1 MTKLRVHELAKE
13 LGMENK
19 DLMEIL
25 EKKNVEAKTSMSSIP
40 NEVVAELRSGHA
52 GKGTS
57 EDAPKKKISYR
68 YSAHRI
74 RRAETAARED
84 PVREMDRTHREHP
97 VQDRPAGEERTA
109 SGFRSEWIPSGSSGE
124 RAAGKMERERTEDHR
139 KDARQETDVRKRDRE
154 AVSVRIVR
162 QMEETGSVRLLLQT
176 VREETVARTRGKN
189 GQRPDS
195 RRNDRNDRND
205 RNSIPSPLVE
215 QQKPQATIKQKI
227 KKKITRKRNKKK

>member
-40 NEVVAELRSGHA
+40 DEVVAELRSGHA

-57 EDAPKKKISYR
+57 EDAPKKKNIVQVFRPQNSK
-68 YSAHRI
+68 SGN
-74 RRAETAARED
+74 RRPGGSRPGNGQNTQGTSR
-84 PVREMDRTHREHP
+84 
-97 VQDRPAGEERTA
+97 QDRPAGGRNGQRPA
-109 SGFRSEWIPSGSSGE
+109 SGQNGSRQDRPARG
-124 RAAGKMERERTEDHR
+124 RRQMERERTEDHR

-176 VREETVARTRGKN
+176 VREETVARTRGQKMVSVRIPEETTEMTETTEI
-189 GQRPDS
+189 QF
-195 RRNDRNDRND
+195 RRHW
-205 RNSIPSPLVE
+205 
-215 QQKPQATIKQKI
+215 
-227 KKKITRKRNKKK
+227 

>member
-40 NEVVAELRSGHA
+40 DEVVAELRSGHA

-57 EDAPKKKISYR
+57 EDAPKKKNIVQVFRPQNSK
-68 YSAHRI
+68 SGN
-74 RRAETAARED
+74 RRPGGSRPGNGQNTQGTSR
-84 PVREMDRTHREHP
+84 
-97 VQDRPAGEERTA
+97 QDRPAGGRNGQRPA
-109 SGFRSEWIPSGSSGE
+109 SGQNGSRQDRPARGPQANGE
-124 RAAGKMERERTEDHR
+124 RENRRPQEGRPA
-139 KDARQETDVRKRDRE
+139 ETDVRKRDRE

-176 VREETVARTRGKN
+176 VREETVARTRG
-189 GQRPDS
+189 
-195 RRNDRNDRND
+195 
-205 RNSIPSPLVE
+205 
-215 QQKPQATIKQKI
+215 QKWSASGFQK
-227 KKKITRKRNKKK
+227 KRQK

>member
-40 NEVVAELRSGHA
+40 DEEHRKMLR
-52 GKGTS
+52 KR
-57 EDAPKKKISYR
+57 KISYR

-97 VQDRPAGEERTA
+97 VRIVRQAEETDSVRLPVRMDPVRIVRRE
-109 SGFRSEWIPSGSSGE
+109 GR
-124 RAAGKMERERTEDHR
+124 RQMERERTEDHR

-176 VREETVARTRGKN
+176 VREETVARTRGQKMVSVRIPEETTEMTETTEI
-189 GQRPDS
+189 QF
-195 RRNDRNDRND
+195 RRHW
-205 RNSIPSPLVE
+205 
-215 QQKPQATIKQKI
+215 
-227 KKKITRKRNKKK
+227 

>member
-40 NEVVAELRSGHA
+40 DEVVAELRSGHA

-57 EDAPKKKISYR
+57 EDAPKKKNIVQVFRPQNSK
-68 YSAHRI
+68 SGN
-74 RRAETAARED
+74 RRSGGSRPGNGQNTQGTSR
-84 PVREMDRTHREHP
+84 
-97 VQDRPAGEERTA
+97 QDRPAGGRNGQRPA
-109 SGFRSEWIPSGSSGE
+109 SGQNGSRQDRPARG
-124 RAAGKMERERTEDHR
+124 AAGKWRERTEDHR

-176 VREETVARTRGKN
+176 VREETVARTRGQKMVSVRIPEETTEMTETTEI
-189 GQRPDS
+189 QF
-195 RRNDRNDRND
+195 RRHW
-205 RNSIPSPLVE
+205 
-215 QQKPQATIKQKI
+215 
-227 KKKITRKRNKKK
+227 

>member
-40 NEVVAELRSGHA
+40 DEVVAELRSGHA

-57 EDAPKKKISYR
+57 EDAPKKKNIVQVFRPQNSK
-68 YSAHRI
+68 SGN
-74 RRAETAARED
+74 RRPGGSRSGNGQNTQGTSR
-84 PVREMDRTHREHP
+84 
-97 VQDRPAGEERTA
+97 QDRPAGGRNGQRPA
-109 SGFRSEWIPSGSSGE
+109 SGQNGSRQE
-124 RAAGKMERERTEDHR
+124 RPARGRRQMERERTEDHR

-176 VREETVARTRGKN
+176 VREETVARTRG
-189 GQRPDS
+189 QEMVSVRIPEETTEMTETTEIQF
-195 RRNDRNDRND
+195 RRHW
-205 RNSIPSPLVE
+205 
-215 QQKPQATIKQKI
+215 
-227 KKKITRKRNKKK
+227 

>member
-40 NEVVAELRSGHA
+40 DEVVAELRSGHA

-57 EDAPKKKISYR
+57 EDAPKKKNIVQVFRPQNSK
-68 YSAHRI
+68 SGN
-74 RRAETAARED
+74 RRRED

-97 VQDRPAGEERTA
+97 VRIVRQAEETDSVRLPVRMDPVRIVRRE
-109 SGFRSEWIPSGSSGE
+109 GR
-124 RAAGKMERERTEDHR
+124 RQMERERTEDHR

-176 VREETVARTRGKN
+176 VREETVARTRGQKMVSVRIPEETTEMTETTEI
-189 GQRPDS
+189 QF
-195 RRNDRNDRND
+195 RRHW
-205 RNSIPSPLVE
+205 
-215 QQKPQATIKQKI
+215 
-227 KKKITRKRNKKK
+227 

>member
-25 EKKNVEAKTSMSSIP
+25 EKKNVEAKTSMGSIP
-40 NEVVAELRSGHA
+40 DEVVAELRSGHA

-57 EDAPKKKISYR
+57 EDAPKKKNIVQVFRPQNSK
-68 YSAHRI
+68 SGN
-74 RRAETAARED
+74 RRPGGSRPGNGQNTQGTSSVRLPVRMD
-84 PVREMDRTHREHP
+84 PVRIVRREGRR
-97 VQDRPAGEERTA
+97 Q
-109 SGFRSEWIPSGSSGE
+109 
-124 RAAGKMERERTEDHR
+124 MERERTEDHR

-176 VREETVARTRGKN
+176 VREETVARTRGQKMVSVRIPEETTEMTETTEI
-189 GQRPDS
+189 QF
-195 RRNDRNDRND
+195 RRHW
-205 RNSIPSPLVE
+205 
-215 QQKPQATIKQKI
+215 
-227 KKKITRKRNKKK
+227 